1 MTKPAVT
8 NRDIR
13 DDLRKL
19 ADNDASAAADRASIK
34 GALNSIRSVQDA
46 QHEVQDAQY
55 ESVAADFVD
64 NPPAASAH
72 SPLDDRRVRRHV
84 APADTRRLA
93 RLGQSCSQR

>member
-64 NPPAASAH
+64 TRQRQAH
-72 SPLDDRRVRRHV
+72 THRWMIAGFAVTWLLLILD
-84 APADTRRLA
+84 AW
-93 RLGQSCSQR
+93 LG